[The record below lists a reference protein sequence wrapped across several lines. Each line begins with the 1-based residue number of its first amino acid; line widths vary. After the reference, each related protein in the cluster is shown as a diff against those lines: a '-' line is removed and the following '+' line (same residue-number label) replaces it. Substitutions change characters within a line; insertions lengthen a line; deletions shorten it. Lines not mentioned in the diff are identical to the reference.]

1 MKIGFHNV
9 RYINVVYNM
18 GLIHVTIRIRESS
31 FTNVRVVTSS
41 RYANN
46 IIFHGKW
53 TYGIIL
59 PYNTDL
65 NQNLVLLPVQFAMI
79 IMWKK
84 TEMNVKTHG
93 RAEWSLSSKRKLFRS
108 WLRECRMT
116 YSHTYQTKKKHS
128 RFFISG
134 KWVFWQISFA
144 QLGFW
149 ILKFGLYC
157 GVNRNHFKI
166 IMNQ

>member
-1 MKIGFHNV
+1 MCNKMKIGFHNV

-53 TYGIIL
+53 TYEIIL

-79 IMWKK
+79 IM
-84 TEMNVKTHG
+84 
-93 RAEWSLSSKRKLFRS
+93 
-108 WLRECRMT
+108 
-116 YSHTYQTKKKHS
+116 
-128 RFFISG
+128 
-134 KWVFWQISFA
+134 
-144 QLGFW
+144 
-149 ILKFGLYC
+149 
-157 GVNRNHFKI
+157 
-166 IMNQ
+166 